1 MASKMGNI
9 RGLAGALLL
18 ALGTWSAVASA
29 APASLAPAA
38 ITQQGRILGKDG
50 MPVSTTIP
58 ITFTIYNDA
67 KKSASANV
75 LWTETQNI
83 TLDDGYFSAHLGD
96 GDTALDPTI
105 FDGTEL
111 FLGVTVGSDSEMAPR
126 EVITS
131 VPYAFSAQLAAEA
144 QVADSMAFTGLTG
157 IPAPC
162 ADGSYLAG
170 YSAAGVAQC
179 KSLPAAEALSCI
191 TRFPAAAGT
200 TSSFIGCNA
209 GEVMTGGGCSSDAA
223 LASSYEY
230 TCVSKPQF
238 CLLLICQNPPCL
250 NFGDWYC
257 SAPAA
262 GSTRAFAQCC
272 KVQ

>member
-1 MASKMGNI
+1 M
-9 RGLAGALLL
+9 RGLAGALFL
-18 ALGTWSAVASA
+18 AVGTWGVVASS

-67 KKSASANV
+67 KKSADANI

-83 TLDDGYFSAHLGD
+83 TLDDGYFSARLGD
-96 GDTALDPTI
+96 GATALDPTI
-105 FDGTEL
+105 FGGSEL

-144 QVADSMAFTGLTG
+144 QVADSMPFAKLTG

-170 YSAAGVAQC
+170 YNAAGVAQC
-179 KSLPAAEALSCI
+179 KSLPAAEALSCT
-191 TRFPAAAGT
+191 TRFAATAGT

-209 GEVMTGGGCSSDAA
+209 GEMLTGGGCASNGA
-223 LASSYEY
+223 LQSSYDY
-230 TCVSKPQF
+230 TCTNPP
-238 CLLLICQNPPCL
+238 CLIFICQNPPCL
-250 NFGDWYC
+250 GFGDWYC

-262 GSTRAFAQCC
+262 SSTRAFAECC